1 MKYKKTSKITKPPV
15 RKSPAQSSFQR
26 NIDPVCSPNEFGLN
40 YGKLELNLGGRKCT
54 FENGNWIIDGYLQ
67 RSSTPMRKVSGHS
80 EELQKLIEEN
90 NFLKLKVEILLTLLS
105 ELKFKEASIQE
116 SAKKEEK

>member
-26 NIDPVCSPNEFGLN
+26 NTDPVCSPNEFGLN

-54 FENGNWIIDGYLQ
+54 FENGNWIIDGYFQ
-67 RSSTPMRKVSGHS
+67 RSSTPIRKVSGQS

-105 ELKFKEASIQE
+105 ELKVKACIQE
-116 SAKKEEK
+116 SDTKE